1 MPITPR
7 FFAER
12 GRRRA
17 ESLGI
22 DPGRLPP
29 GQSPTTKWPVLDL
42 GRQPEVAPDAWRLRV
57 DGAVAE
63 PLSLGYGE
71 LLGLPQSTWADTDIH
86 CVTRWSQFGM
96 VFAGVE
102 VATLLELAGLEASA
116 THLLAHGYDGY
127 STNVPLA
134 DVLEHRGLIVHHA
147 QGGPLTREHGGPVRL
162 LIPHLYLWKSAKW
175 LSRLEILT
183 SDRLGF
189 WEENGYHHRG
199 DPWAE
204 ERYSEPE
211 YLVKLRRREL
221 RSGAGAAQRP

>member
-1 MPITPR
+1 MPITAK
-7 FFAER
+7 FFGER

-22 DPGRLPP
+22 DPLRLPP

-42 GRQPEVAPDAWRLRV
+42 GRQPDVGLEAWRLRV
-57 DGAVAE
+57 DGAVTE
-63 PLSLGYGE
+63 PLSLGYAE
-71 LLGLPQSTWADTDIH
+71 LLGLAQTTWTDTDIH

-96 VFAGVE
+96 SFTGVE
-102 VATLLELAGLEASA
+102 VHTLLELAGLAADAS
-116 THLLAHGYDGY
+116 HLLVHGYDGY
-127 STNVPLA
+127 STNVPLS
-134 DVLEHRGLIVHHA
+134 DVSDGRGLIVHAA

-175 LSRLEILT
+175 LSRLEVLT
-183 SDRLGF
+183 EDRLGF

-221 RSGAGAAQRP
+221 RGGAPVADPS